1 MELASLAVDV
11 PKELTMSHPHRD
23 LLREVPGSLSA
34 GHLVIFLVSFAAFLA
49 VALAAGL
56 AGLQWRQW
64 FPGAEGD
71 SSLFTGVKQAV
82 YSFMSYLT

>member
-1 MELASLAVDV
+1 
-11 PKELTMSHPHRD
+11 MSHTHRD
-23 LLREVPGSLSA
+23 LLREVPGSASA
-34 GHLVIFLVSFAAFLA
+34 GYFVIFLVSFAVFLV

-56 AGLQWRQW
+56 AGLPWRQW

-71 SSLFTGVKQAV
+71 SSLFAGVRHAV

>member
-1 MELASLAVDV
+1 V
-11 PKELTMSHPHRD
+11 PKELTMSHTHRD
-23 LLREVPGSLSA
+23 LRREITASPSA
-34 GHLVIFLVSFAAFLA
+34 GYFVIFLVSFAAFLA
-49 VALAAGL
+49 VAMAAGL

-82 YSFMSYLT
+82 YSFMSHLT